1 MTYKSSHGTAVV
13 SRNTINRSNANV
25 SRYTL

>member
-1 MTYKSSHGTAVV
+1 MTYKSPHWTAVV

-25 SRYTL
+25 SCYTL

>member
-25 SRYTL
+25 SSNTL